1 MRFSKR
7 LINEI
12 PLEKRDVILNKIES
26 FEQILLE
33 ARSFSNIPKGFWIRN
48 VKGTDIYKFRVSS
61 GDRILFKYEKI
72 NGIEGVVFL
81 NYCKHDDQIRVA
93 KNIKGDIDF
102 IDFEIDKGE
111 YIEDKFDKE
120 IDEYIKSEEYEL
132 LDEIKGSLIEDEY
145 ISLSIDEENLANIN
159 YLSIE
164 QYDCLKNLNI
174 PTLVLGCAG
183 SGKSVVAKRK
193 IIMNNNLNINTAYIT
208 CSNLLVNQVKEMCSE
223 LNSENIQFF
232 TFRSLC
238 LEILNVQR
246 NIVGFDTFTNWI
258 LNNKSIDIGDL
269 DLRQIWI
276 EINTKIKGNIYNKNL
291 TNMITEKEYINLE
304 DNTYDLKNKKN
315 IYDIAKRYQN
325 WIERNNYLDD
335 NDLAYEVLKYS
346 QENKINKFDYII
358 YDEFQDLSEKQLLVL
373 VTLLNNPKNLMILG
387 DLNQNINIDKCNVKY
402 LKNLIYEKNLKIDEK
417 FIYKNYRNGLGIVNW
432 INKLHK
438 IRNIKFKSREKIF
451 EIDEEYIKE
460 GEKPNIIHKM
470 KNENTF
476 FDKVDKDAKSAVVV
490 SDQIEKKVLK
500 DAGYKT
506 GRIFTVDEIRGLEYD
521 NIYCYNIMTHFK
533 DIWNIIMNS
542 NEKFGDIY
550 SIYFNIIYIAS
561 TRAKK
566 ELYFIE
572 SEVTELEK
580 EMKDYCKEL
589 KDEQECIR
597 SISISQDLND
607 WLIEAQ
613 NLEKAGKYIQAADAY
628 EKANRES
635 DAEVCLKAAEMN
647 IDYENYEKYTTFL
660 VITSDSISGNIDAH
674 KIKESLDLIY
684 NLYGVRTFGA
694 IKSRFNRKDVSG
706 GYGFLNYFS
715 IDSDN
720 LYIASTIIKNLDK
733 SKMNS
738 NKITLELCFYKNN
751 EPIKM
756 DLVLKN
762 GNCDLKVEFLNK
774 NIYIKECIN
783 SLERDLAEFLNKNSK
798 RHYESIGIDPNKMH
812 TRKLRMK
819 NKLEN
824 TSSEDILNQ
833 IFNE

>member
-93 KNIKGDIDF
+93 KNIKGNIDF

-145 ISLSIDEENLANIN
+145 ISLFIDEENLANIN

-183 SGKSVVAKRK
+183 SGKSIVAKRK
-193 IIMNNNLNINTAYIT
+193 VIMNNILNINTAYIT
-208 CSNLLVNQVKEMCSE
+208 CSNLLVNQVEKMCSE

-238 LEILNVQR
+238 LEILNVEK

-258 LNNKSIDIGDL
+258 LNNNSIDIGDL

-291 TNMITEKEYINLE
+291 VNMITEKEYINLE
-304 DNTYDLKNKKN
+304 DNIYDLKNKKN
-315 IYDIAKRYQN
+315 IYDIAKKYQN
-325 WIERNNYLDD
+325 WIERNNYFDD

-387 DLNQNINIDKCNVKY
+387 DLNQNINIEECNIKY

-438 IRNIKFKSREKIF
+438 IRNTKFKSREKIF
-451 EIDEEYIKE
+451 EIDEQYIKE
-460 GEKPNIIHKM
+460 GEKPNLIHKM

-476 FDKVDKDAKSAVVV
+476 FDKVDKDVKSAVVV
-490 SDQIEKKVLK
+490 SDQVEKKVLK

-506 GRIFTVDEIRGLEYD
+506 GRIFTLDEIRGLEYD

-542 NEKFGDIY
+542 NEKFSDIY

-597 SISISQDLND
+597 SISVSQDLND

-628 EKANRES
+628 EKANREF

-660 VITSDSISGNIDAH
+660 VIISDSISGNIDAH

-684 NLYGVRTFGA
+684 KLYGVRTFGA

-720 LYIASTIIKNLDK
+720 SYIASTIIKNLDK
-733 SKMNS
+733 NKMNS

-762 GNCDLKVEFLNK
+762 GNYDLKVEFLKN

-783 SLERDLAEFLNKNSK
+783 NFERDLAKFLDEYSK
-798 RHYESIGIDPNKMH
+798 IHYGTIGIDPNKMH
-812 TRKLRMK
+812 PRKLRMQ

-824 TSSEDILNQ
+824 KSSEDILNQ